1 MRTYTKII
9 NKKVRIVSEYDDGGY
24 KLHIGGKYIHMDK
37 DHNITYNVKDI
48 NKYKEEVNYLI
59 TCKIE

>member
-9 NKKVRIVSEYDDGGY
+9 NKKVRIVSEYDDGCY

-37 DHNITYNVKDI
+37 DHHVTTNIKDT
-48 NKYKEEVNYLI
+48 NKYKEEINYLL
-59 TCKIE
+59 TCIK